1 MFDLDFLPNQYWH
14 CALSMTFAFTA
25 IMCSTLF
32 TMSMTFE
39 RFYSIIRPHKAASF
53 NTFKRA
59 KINILIK
66 VIFGI
71 AYNTPHFFITI
82 FKGRVCVPYAKGKQF
97 VYGQMYYW
105 VSFVLNFAFP
115 FLSLLVINSVIIH
128 TLRNRSRF
136 GLRIDQGQGQ
146 GQGQGKGQGQDGK
159 LKNSEK
165 QIYLTLLLITFGFL
179 VLSTPSYAFNISQLI
194 YNYNKSPYSYS
205 GFHLFFQVAR
215 NVHYTNCGVNFFLY
229 VMSGHKCRND
239 LIRLFR
245 FKRDKTSNG
254 STLGSTTN
262 MSMMSASVTDK

>member
-1 MFDLDFLPNQYWH
+1 
-14 CALSMTFAFTA
+14 MTFTFTA

-59 KINILIK
+59 RINIIIII
-66 VIFGI
+66 IFCI
-71 AYNTPHFFITI
+71 SYNIPHLYITI
-82 FKGRVCVPYAKGKQF
+82 FKGRVCVPYAKGKQL

-105 VSFVLNFAFP
+105 ISFVINFAFP
-115 FLSLLVINSVIIH
+115 FLSLLVMNSVIIH

-205 GFHLFFQVAR
+205 EFHLFLQVAR
-215 NVHYTNCGVNFFLY
+215 NVHYTNSGVNFFLY
-229 VMSGHKCRND
+229 VMSGHKFRND
-239 LIRLFR
+239 LLRLFR

-254 STLGSTTN
+254 ATLGSTTN
-262 MSMMSASVTDK
+262 MSMMSASVIDK